1 MSKLF
6 DNSNYIFN
14 EKETLEIYNSAKLYK
29 KIHIKAGFSITQ
41 KLKNAVKKT
50 NNLNFDG
57 SPMRI
62 DYSNGQVIFG
72 SEEEGTPEGYIVQV
86 NNYEE
91 PRILKEHNIHSTNKL
106 LFL

>member
-14 EKETLEIYNSAKLYK
+14 EKETLEIYNNAKLYK
-29 KIHIKAGFSITQ
+29 KIHIKAGFGVTQ

-72 SEEEGTPEGYIVQV
+72 SEEEGTPKD
-86 NNYEE
+86 
-91 PRILKEHNIHSTNKL
+91 ILFKL
-106 LFL
+106 IIMKSLEF